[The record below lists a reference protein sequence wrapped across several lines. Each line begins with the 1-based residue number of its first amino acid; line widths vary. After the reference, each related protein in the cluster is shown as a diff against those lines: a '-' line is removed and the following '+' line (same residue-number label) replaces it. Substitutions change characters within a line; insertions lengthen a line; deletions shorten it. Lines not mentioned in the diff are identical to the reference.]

1 MTRQLRIRYGWPAS
15 LSNSLASVWDN
26 QHRFVSWGR
35 HVHPDPLQSSAQP
48 EGDPLGCVFMS
59 LWVLSGV
66 RSVRF
71 PGSFVTTYL
80 DDRCV
85 AASSHS
91 LLFDLFESW
100 VAWSR
105 QVGLLES
112 VSKTV
117 AVGRRAAE
125 SRKLKQLFP
134 AEAVGSWIRS
144 YNGVRGLTE
153 VETARI
159 DSACRVAFLLRAVRF
174 PLSSLFALSRASF
187 VWVVRWPTWDVP
199 YCTNRLLIVILK
211 NRICVCKDR
220 VSVFNCQDHGQLLGT
235 SSYQRV
241 CVPKTALVEERVWPR
256 LASRRRVWP
265 ADIWL
270 RCNVTTDSTTPW
282 KRMLSQRPENE
293 ENKGLGKSKAADCKK
308 RNLESRKNK
317 R

>member
-1 MTRQLRIRYGWPAS
+1 M
-15 LSNSLASVWDN
+15 
-26 QHRFVSWGR
+26 SWGH
-35 HVHPDPLQSSAQP
+35 HVHPDPLQYSAQP
-48 EGDPLGCVFMS
+48 QGDPLGCVFMS

-91 LLFDLFESW
+91 LLFDLFKSW

-125 SRKLKQLFP
+125 SRKLKRLFP
-134 AEAVGSWIRS
+134 AEAVGSWIRVLGACS

-153 VETARI
+153 VETARV

-174 PLSSLFALSRASF
+174 PLSSQLSNARLFALSRANF
-187 VWVVRWPTWDVP
+187 GWVVRSPTWDVP

-211 NRICVCKDR
+211 NRICVR
-220 VSVFNCQDHGQLLGT
+220 IVFL
-235 SSYQRV
+235 SSTA
-241 CVPKTALVEERVWPR
+241 KTTASCLERQATNGYV
-256 LASRRRVWP
+256 
-265 ADIWL
+265 
-270 RCNVTTDSTTPW
+270 
-282 KRMLSQRPENE
+282 
-293 ENKGLGKSKAADCKK
+293 
-308 RNLESRKNK
+308 SRKRFWWK
-317 R
+317 KGSGRGLPLAGGSDRQVC